1 MNSIR
6 MNEVAA
12 RVVAWHNRHPL
23 ARRITSAQVSA
34 IGVIALPFVTT
45 TERAGAPV
53 RADLVA
59 PRVVVEPSFGAPPV
73 LDQMVPLEGEAGAAA
88 APDAAAAKT
97 SLRERAMAGV
107 PGEAPAPSEPAAL
120 AEPARPRGWLGALRG
135 LLSPGSRAG
144 FEPLFSEDFI
154 APLRPR
160 QVAAWALQHGS
171 TTRPGEAAWPQREVL
186 ADAALQSKAA
196 AKAGAEPVTLYLVT
210 AAIDTPTRRLRV
222 LLGRS
227 GTTKVLGRRDWSP
240 PRLLLGGLALP
251 ALLGA
256 AAWFIFGGT
265 HEAAPEAASPP
276 AAAASAMAA
285 SAPAASAPTL
295 TLQAAEP
302 AASAIVVMADA
313 PASAPAPQAS
323 APVSTPAPA
332 PVMAPPALP
341 AAPAS
346 EALVDK
352 TRPSRA
358 KLLLSDEARQAA
370 LAEGRQM
377 RASDPAPASPAP
389 KPGKPPAKAP
399 DPGPLAIPATPEADR
414 GPSAAV
420 QRPPLGGSAPAA
432 TAKFY
437 ALVTK
442 PSFSKVDAEARMV
455 LLRAGAA
462 NAIAPAGTR
471 IELIQ
476 ARQAWQAVWWPFA
489 KRDDAERARG
499 LLAVRGVQV
508 ELVEF

>member
-45 TERAGAPV
+45 AERAGGTV
-53 RADLVA
+53 RADLAA

-73 LDQMVPLEGEAGAAA
+73 LDQMVTPDEPAPAPAAQ
-88 APDAAAAKT
+88 DAAMAKA
-97 SLRERAMAGV
+97 SLRERAMAAV
-107 PGEAPAPSEPAAL
+107 PGEVSAPGAPAAL
-120 AEPARPRGWLGALRG
+120 AEPEVAKAGGWLGALR
-135 LLSPGSRAG
+135 LPWLRSRAG
-144 FEPLFSEDFI
+144 FESVFSENFI

-171 TTRPGEAAWPQREVL
+171 TTRPGEPAWPQREVL
-186 ADAALQSKAA
+186 ADAALQAKAA
-196 AKAGAEPVTLYLVT
+196 GKPGVEPVTLYLVT

-222 LLGRS
+222 LLGRN
-227 GTTKVLGRRDWSP
+227 GTVKVLGPRDWSLV
-240 PRLLLGGLALP
+240 RMLVVGLLLSALGGLAAWFL
-251 ALLGA
+251 LLGA
-256 AAWFIFGGT
+256 QAPG
-265 HEAAPEAASPP
+265 PEAALPAPP
-276 AAAASAMAA
+276 ASAVAASASAA
-285 SAPAASAPTL
+285 SAASAPTL
-295 TLQAAEP
+295 TQHVAEP
-302 AASAIVVMADA
+302 AASAVVVIAEA
-313 PASAPAPQAS
+313 VASAPVPQAS
-323 APVSTPAPA
+323 APV
-332 PVMAPPALP
+332 L
-341 AAPAS
+341 AAAAEAS
-346 EALVDK
+346 ASAAAIDK
-352 TRPSRA
+352 TRSSRTRPQ
-358 KLLLSDEARQAA
+358 LSDEARQAA
-370 LAEGRQM
+370 MAEGKQM
-377 RASDPAPASPAP
+377 RASDPLPPARTPPPAASAPAP
-389 KPGKPPAKAP
+389 KPSKAP
-399 DPGPLAIPATPEADR
+399 DPGSLAIPATPEADR
-414 GPSAAV
+414 GPSGAA
-420 QRPPLGGSAPAA
+420 QRPAQGGSAPA

-442 PSFSKVDAEARMV
+442 PSFSKVDAEARMI

-489 KRDDAERARG
+489 KRDDAERARA

>member
-1 MNSIR
+1 

-23 ARRITSAQVSA
+23 ARRITSAQVGA

-45 TERAGAPV
+45 AERGGASV

-73 LDQMVPLEGEAGAAA
+73 LDQMVPLDEA
-88 APDAAAAKT
+88 APAPPDAGQDTATAKA
-97 SLRERAMAGV
+97 SLRERAMAAV
-107 PGEAPAPSEPAAL
+107 PGEAPPTAAALPAAE
-120 AEPARPRGWLGALRG
+120 APQARGWRDQLAR
-135 LLSPGSRAG
+135 LLWPRSRAG
-144 FEPLFSEDFI
+144 FEAQFSEDFI

-160 QVAAWALQHGS
+160 QVAGWALQHGS

-186 ADAALQSKAA
+186 ADPALQSRAA
-196 AKAGAEPVTLYLVT
+196 GQPGVEPVTLYLVT

-222 LLGRS
+222 LLGRN
-227 GTTKVLGRRDWSP
+227 GTLKVLGPRDWSLV
-240 PRLLLGGLALP
+240 RMLLGGLLLP
-251 ALLGA
+251 ALIALAGWF
-256 AAWFIFGGT
+256 AWRS
-265 HEAAPEAASPP
+265 AQAPSPEAVLPEL
-276 AAAASAMAA
+276 AASAMAA
-285 SAPAASAPTL
+285 SATAASAPTL
-295 TLQAAEP
+295 TQHIAEP
-302 AASAIVVMADA
+302 AASAAVVMAEA
-313 PASAPAPQAS
+313 VASAPLPTASVPAHEPVAESPVPASAPA
-323 APVSTPAPA
+323 T
-332 PVMAPPALP
+332 
-341 AAPAS
+341 
-346 EALVDK
+346 DK
-352 TRPSRA
+352 TRPLRT
-358 KLLLSDEARQAA
+358 KPLLSDEARQAA
-370 LAEGRQM
+370 LAEGKQM
-377 RASDPAPASPAP
+377 RASDPAPAVPAARTPAP
-389 KPGKPPAKAP
+389 AAPVPTSKSGKTP
-399 DPGPLAIPATPEADR
+399 DPGPLPIPATPEADR
-414 GPSAAV
+414 GPAANL

-432 TAKFY
+432 TARFY